1 MLKKVML
8 TSDSTLNGGQIAALN
23 STLNSL
29 YNRLD
34 RVFKQDKVEKEPS
47 SEDIGVPVGAVYDYK
62 GKRFENKYFFSF
74 RLDTTSLAA
83 GYGHI
88 IIRDLPEVIDIYAF
102 TTNTFGSELKGYFTV
117 SSRNANTIEIVYVPY
132 QEQTGSFE
140 VTITGEKRNNGKQS
154 TDTYNRNGKH

>member
-8 TSDSTLNGGQIAALN
+8 TPESTLNKGQILTLN

-34 RVFKQDKVEKEPS
+34 RTFKQSKVEKEPS
-47 SEDIGVPVGAVYDYK
+47 SVDIGVPVGAVYDYK
-62 GKRFENKYFFSF
+62 GKKFENRYFFSF
-74 RLDTTSLAA
+74 KLDTTSLLA

-88 IIRDLPEVIDIYAF
+88 IIKDLPEVINIYAF
-102 TTNTFGSELKGYFTV
+102 TTNTFGAELKGYFTV

-132 QEQTGSFE
+132 QTQEGSFE
-140 VTITGEKRNNGKQS
+140 VTITGEKAV
-154 TDTYNRNGKH
+154 

>member
-8 TSDSTLNGGQIAALN
+8 TPDSTLDKKQISTLN
-23 STLNSL
+23 STLTSL

-34 RVFKQDKVEKEPS
+34 RVFKQSKVETEPS

-62 GKRFENKYFFSF
+62 GKKFKDRYFFSF
-74 RLDTTSLAA
+74 KLDATSLLA

-88 IIRDLPEVIDIYAF
+88 IIRDLPEMIDIYAF
-102 TTNTFGSELKGYFTV
+102 STNTMGAELKGYFTI

-132 QEQTGSFE
+132 QIQTGSFE
-140 VTITGEKRNNGKQS
+140 VSITGEKK
-154 TDTYNRNGKH
+154 

>member
-8 TSDSTLNGGQIAALN
+8 TPDSTLDKKQISTLN
-23 STLNSL
+23 STLTSL

-34 RVFKQDKVEKEPS
+34 RVFKQSKVETEPS

-62 GKRFENKYFFSF
+62 GKKFKDRYFFSF
-74 RLDTTSLAA
+74 KLDATSLLA

-88 IIRDLPEVIDIYAF
+88 IIRDLPEMIDIYAF
-102 TTNTFGSELKGYFTV
+102 STNTMGAELKGYFTI

-132 QEQTGSFE
+132 QIQKGSFE
-140 VTITGEKRNNGKQS
+140 VSITGDKK
-154 TDTYNRNGKH
+154 

>member
-8 TSDSTLNGGQIAALN
+8 TSDSTLNANQISALN
-23 STLNSL
+23 STLNTL

-34 RVFKQDKVEKEPS
+34 RVFKQDVVEKEPS

-62 GKRFENKYFFSF
+62 GKKFENKYFFSF
-74 RLDTTSLAA
+74 KLDTSSLLA

-88 IIRDLPEVIDIYAF
+88 VIKDLPEVLDIYTF
-102 TTNTFGSELKGYFTV
+102 STNTLGAELKGYFTV

-132 QEQTGSFE
+132 QNQTGSFE
-140 VTITGEKRNNGKQS
+140 VTITGEKRNG
-154 TDTYNRNGKH
+154 

>member
-1 MLKKVML
+1 ML
-8 TSDSTLNGGQIAALN
+8 TPDSTLNENQISALN
-23 STLNSL
+23 STLNTL

-62 GKRFENKYFFSF
+62 GKRFENRYFFSF
-74 RLDTTSLAA
+74 KLDTSSLLA

-88 IIRDLPEVIDIYAF
+88 VIKDLPEVIDIYAF
-102 TTNTFGSELKGYFTV
+102 STNTLGADLKGYFTV

-132 QEQTGSFE
+132 QNQTGSFE
-140 VTITGEKRNNGKQS
+140 VTITGEKRNG
-154 TDTYNRNGKH
+154 

>member
-8 TSDSTLNGGQIAALN
+8 TPESTLNKGQILTLN

-34 RVFKQDKVEKEPS
+34 RVFKQSKVEEEPS
-47 SEDIGVPVGAVYDYK
+47 SVDIGVPVGAVYDYK
-62 GKRFENKYFFSF
+62 GKKFENKYFFSF
-74 RLDTTSLAA
+74 KLDTTSLLA

-88 IIRDLPEVIDIYAF
+88 IIKDLPEVINIYAF
-102 TTNTFGSELKGYFTV
+102 TTNTFGAELKGYFTV

-132 QEQTGSFE
+132 QTQEGSFE
-140 VTITGEKRNNGKQS
+140 VTITGEKAV
-154 TDTYNRNGKH
+154 

>member
-8 TSDSTLNGGQIAALN
+8 TPDSTLNANQISALN
-23 STLNSL
+23 STLNTL

-34 RVFKQDKVEKEPS
+34 RVFKQDVVEKEPS

-62 GKRFENKYFFSF
+62 GKKFENKYFFSF
-74 RLDTTSLAA
+74 KLDTNSLLA

-88 IIRDLPEVIDIYAF
+88 IIKDLPEVLDIYAF
-102 TTNTFGSELKGYFTV
+102 STNTLGAELKGYFTV

-132 QEQTGSFE
+132 QNQVGSFE
-140 VTITGEKRNNGKQS
+140 VTITGEKRNG
-154 TDTYNRNGKH
+154 